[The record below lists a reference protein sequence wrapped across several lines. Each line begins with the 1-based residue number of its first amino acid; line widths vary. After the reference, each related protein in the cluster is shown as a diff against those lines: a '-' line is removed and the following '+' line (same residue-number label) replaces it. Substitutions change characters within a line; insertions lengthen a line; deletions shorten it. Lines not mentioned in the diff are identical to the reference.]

1 MCMGLTFCCYL
12 PVHVPRCD
20 SAWEPPWCSVPN
32 TSTKSGH
39 MLWGEDPVAAWT
51 MENEIKR
58 QLWAPQWRENTL
70 VFYPKIKGKMKLST
84 RSPFDK
90 KLKEFLPS
98 WATKR
103 LPSAVSTI
111 CSICF
116 FTKRWVLGLVVT
128 ARKRSLR
135 RLCFYRCLSFCPR
148 GGHVWLLQGGV
159 HGSSGGGHAWLLWG
173 GMCGC
178 SRGCAW
184 LLWGVACVVAPGGM
198 CGCSG
203 RGGMHG
209 CSRGACVVAPGGHA
223 WLLQGGMHG
232 CSGGGG
238 MRGCSRGRGH
248 AWLLWGGG
256 HAWLLWGACM
266 VAPGGMRGCSWGA
279 CMVAPGGACMVAP
292 RGHVWLLWGR
302 GHAWFFWWDT
312 VN

>member
-32 TSTKSGH
+32 TSTKSGR

-70 VFYPKIKGKMKLST
+70 FFYPKIKGKMKLST

-128 ARKRSLR
+128 ARKLR
-135 RLCFYRCLSFCPR
+135 RLCFYRCLSFCP
-148 GGHVWLLQGGV
+148 QG
-159 HGSSGGGHAWLLWG
+159 
-173 GMCGC
+173 
-178 SRGCAW
+178 
-184 LLWGVACVVAPGGM
+184 
-198 CGCSG
+198 
-203 RGGMHG
+203 
-209 CSRGACVVAPGGHA
+209 
-223 WLLQGGMHG
+223 
-232 CSGGGG
+232 
-238 MRGCSRGRGH
+238 
-248 AWLLWGGG
+248 
-256 HAWLLWGACM
+256 
-266 VAPGGMRGCSWGA
+266 
-279 CMVAPGGACMVAP
+279 GGACMVFPMRYGQWAGGTHP
-292 RGHVWLLWGR
+292 TGMHSCFYLFFVLKKPWLLTMLANSWVFSLLDGVPSVTSTPTT
-302 GHAWFFWWDT
+302 GCPSL
-312 VN
+312 